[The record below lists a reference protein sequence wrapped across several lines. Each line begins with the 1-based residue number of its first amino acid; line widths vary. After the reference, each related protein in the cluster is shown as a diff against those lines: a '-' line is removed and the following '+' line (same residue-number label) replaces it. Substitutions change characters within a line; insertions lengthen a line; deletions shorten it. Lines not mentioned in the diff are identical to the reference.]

1 MCQLFFVSLA
11 NPYHL
16 FDVPMIKTYINCYTN
31 NDQTLQVLVDKL
43 LGKEKFVGKS
53 PVDVYCGRWDTK
65 R

>member
-1 MCQLFFVSLA
+1 
-11 NPYHL
+11 
-16 FDVPMIKTYINCYTN
+16 MIKTYINCYTN